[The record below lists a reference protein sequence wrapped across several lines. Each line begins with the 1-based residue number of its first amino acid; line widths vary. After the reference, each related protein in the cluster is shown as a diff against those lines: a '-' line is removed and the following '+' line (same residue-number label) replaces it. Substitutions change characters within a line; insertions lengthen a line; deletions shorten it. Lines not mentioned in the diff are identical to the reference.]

1 MLDAKTGTFSRKMQQ
16 ASRQSKMLG
25 GGVSFLNGKL
35 AALGG
40 LLVGGITIR
49 GLTNMIGTSMKLLDV
64 LAKTSDKLGIDSKAL
79 AGLQHAANITGVS
92 VETLTKGLQ
101 NMARRVAEATEG
113 TGEGVDALNALGL
126 SAETLSGMSADRQF
140 FAIADAMGRIGSQG
154 KKVQI
159 AFDLFGRGGVDLL
172 NTMALG
178 SDGLRSMSAEMDRLG
193 GAIGRVDL
201 AKVEQAN
208 DSIARAKTAFRGL
221 ANEITIGLAPTIEV
235 IAEQSTKWLVA
246 QNDGL
251 GESVA
256 WIKTFNDGLILAAK
270 NFNNWRALWKMV
282 EMASKKAKQ
291 NDQLIYAMFGKDPK
305 EVAAR
310 IKELQKEIKA
320 LKNEIIAIDNINK
333 GMGKSFA
340 ENLKRVREAAEKAR
354 QKAKGAKPGTDI
366 EDDVEASLAAKTRAE
381 QIAEMVKSP
390 LEKYREIRD
399 EIDKLV
405 KDGFLDDATAL
416 KALKMH
422 LEDARSAMAGMEES
436 KNEFL
441 GFGQGQAKQVNFATG
456 FRANNPVSAA
466 SAQANRL
473 AQSIANATQQ
483 GTNYLR
489 QIAEN
494 TSGGTFATVA
504 PG

>member
-16 ASRQSKMLG
+16 AARQSKMLG
-25 GGVSFLNGKL
+25 GGVGFLNSKL

-92 VETLTKGLQ
+92 VEAMTKGLQ

-126 SAETLSGMSADRQF
+126 SANNLSGLTMDQQF
-140 FAIADAMGRIGSQG
+140 LAIADAMGRVGNQG
-154 KKVQI
+154 KKVQV
-159 AFDLFGRGGVDLL
+159 AFDLFGRGGVDML

-178 SDGLRSMSAEMDRLG
+178 RDGLQQMMQEADALG
-193 GAIGRVDL
+193 IAMNRVDL

-208 DSIARAKTAFRGL
+208 DAMTRVKGAMQGIKNVAAVEL
-221 ANEITIGLAPTIEV
+221 APAIETLSTMFTDWLLSSKDGVTVLGKGIDALVGTIGKLGDAINWMRKMAVAAQAGLLKMAQAPLAF
-235 IAEQSTKWLVA
+235 AGKWLKGDRGGDFA
-246 QNDGL
+246 ANMANALEDQI
-251 GESVA
+251 GELHQK
-256 WIKTFNDGLILAAK
+256 WN
-270 NFNNWRALWKMV
+270 AL
-282 EMASKKAKQ
+282 SKGPS
-291 NDQLIYAMFGKDPK
+291 FS
-305 EVAAR
+305 ER
-310 IKELQKEIKA
+310 
-320 LKNEIIAIDNINK
+320 
-333 GMGKSFA
+333 FA
-340 ENLKRVREAAEKAR
+340 EALAGTEAAAMKAAAEKVA
-354 QKAKGAKPGTDI
+354 QV
-366 EDDVEASLAAKTRAE
+366 VEPITE
-381 QIAEMVKSP
+381 EM
-390 LEKYREIRD
+390 
-399 EIDKLV
+399 
-405 KDGFLDDATAL
+405 
-416 KALKMH
+416 
-422 LEDARSAMAGMEES
+422 ES
-436 KNEFL
+436 KFL